1 MHIAAALSDRLVSIH
16 TWTDP
21 RRVGPYNA
29 NAWIWRNGD
38 LQQMRDF
45 SAPTRIKAGRRF
57 GTGDA
62 AGVVELAQRFVA
74 KPN

>member
-1 MHIAAALSDRLVSIH
+1 MHIAAALSARLLSIH

-29 NAWIWRNGD
+29 DAWIWRNGD

-45 SAPTRIKAGRRF
+45 PEIRRIKAGRRF
-57 GTGDA
+57 RTSDA

-74 KPN
+74 EPN